1 MEVKHFDAG
10 QVLLQGS
17 NLIEASAG
25 TGKTYSIAILALR
38 LVLEKNIPIQEILM
52 VTFTKAAVAEL
63 ETRVRLFI
71 RLGHMASV
79 GQKIEDEKINDLVLE
94 STARF
99 GKPEV
104 ERRLRTAILFLDETS
119 INTIHGFCQKT
130 LNEYAFETNQI
141 FGSGATS
148 EVELNEVLEAAVN
161 QFWRKEITRLESR
174 LLEFLEQGFLRE
186 DLKQF
191 ARNIL
196 GGQIMVQPEKYEEG
210 FLELEK
216 QKEIVA
222 SLEAIQAKIDEVMQ
236 AAAAYVESN
245 YDDLM
250 EQVLANTHAKKEFPE
265 LLDNLDDLFK
275 ELVKKETRKKQYIQK
290 IFGELIEILD
300 QAEEPKE
307 ELKMALD
314 VFTNKLHQ
322 FALEKI
328 IEEVKQIK
336 ERNSFL
342 TFDDMIQKLHEA
354 VVLRNHVALR
364 DALRIK
370 YKAVFIDE
378 FQDTDK
384 MQYEIF
390 SHLFSEAPSVLFFIG
405 DPKQSIYA
413 WRKADINT
421 YFSAKKMVN
430 NVYGM
435 NTNFRSSDAIVTAQ
449 NAFFK
454 PKPDFD
460 TFEFKGAADAIDY
473 IHVDAPKDNQK
484 GDFVSGIGVEKP
496 MSIIKESS
504 KNKIA
509 NSTAAI
515 VVKLLGDHGYGI
527 VAKGV
532 KRSIKPSDIGILVRS
547 NYEGKLIKQVLSK
560 SNIPAITIDE
570 TKLSDTLEAKEILY
584 VLRGVYDI
592 SRSNINKAL
601 LSNLSG
607 LSLDEVLTVNEEF
620 VLNQFKSYQ
629 ESWIQ
634 NGVYVMLMR
643 FISDYKVK
651 SHLLE
656 QDHANG
662 ERQLSNVLQLLEI
675 LHKTQTFNQYAPN
688 ELINWLQ
695 KAIENSAA
703 AGDEFEQR
711 IESDEDA
718 VKILTIHKSKGLEY
732 NIVIVPYIDLQ
743 AKVLGYPSFRD
754 PVNSVYYFGNPSLM
768 SEAQNE
774 ALNLQLQQE
783 NRRLIYVAITRAKY
797 KCYVFHNDRT
807 KEKEKTALY
816 NIINAIEEAKP
827 ETIEFIAPIEMDT
840 AFRYRSDIK
849 KFPLEY
855 AKANRFDLR
864 EVNWRKLSYTY
875 LNPEHP
881 IVPKLS
887 SGLGQDVYGDFIFKK
902 LKKGAFTGNLLH
914 SIFENIAF
922 NDTYHWDKVVKRS
935 LKRLAL
941 VNQELYNEKLLEML
955 QHVTETELNNG
966 QRTFKLSE
974 VSNASRLNEFEF
986 DFSVQ
991 GFQSAAIKQLSTEK
1005 VPFHLRNFEQL
1016 EGMMNGKIDLFF
1028 EHAGKYYILDWKS
1041 NFLGD
1046 RVEDY
1051 GQEEVWAAMDENN
1064 YHLQYHIYTSAACKY
1079 LKMRKPNFNY
1089 ETEFGGVFYLFL
1101 RGVRNEGNFG
1111 VFFHKPDLLIVEK
1124 FDKILSQ

>member
-1 MEVKHFDAG
+1 MEVKQFDAG

-38 LVLEKNIPIQEILM
+38 LVMEKNIPIQEILM

-71 RLGHMASV
+71 RLAHMASLD
-79 GQKIEDEKINDLVLE
+79 QKIDDDKIKDLVLE
-94 STARF
+94 SIARF
-99 GKPEV
+99 GIGKVEV
-104 ERRLRTAILFLDETS
+104 ERRLKTAILFLDETA
-119 INTIHGFCQKT
+119 INTIHGFCQRT

-148 EVELNEVLEAAVN
+148 EVELNVVLESAVN
-161 QFWRKEITRLESR
+161 QFWRKEITSLETE
-174 LLEFLEQGFLRE
+174 LLRHIEAGFKRE
-186 DLKQF
+186 DLKEF
-191 ARNIL
+191 AKNIL
-196 GGQIMVQPEKYEEG
+196 GGQLMVQAEPYEPG
-210 FLELEK
+210 FLEPGK
-216 QKEIVA
+216 QKEI
-222 SLEAIQAKIDEVMQ
+222 LERLAEIELRIEEVMQ
-236 AAAAYVESN
+236 EASTYVESN
-245 YDDLM
+245 YDELM
-250 EQVLANTHAKKEFPE
+250 EKVLADPHAKKDFPE
-265 LLDNLDDLFK
+265 LLDNLDDLFDRILK
-275 ELVKKETRKKQYIQK
+275 DREKKYVIK

-300 QAEEPKE
+300 KAQEPKE
-307 ELKMALD
+307 ELQVALD
-314 VFTNKLHQ
+314 LLINKLQQ

-328 IEEVKQIK
+328 VVEIKQVKEK
-336 ERNSFL
+336 NSLL
-342 TFDDMIQKLHEA
+342 TFDDMIQKLYEA
-354 VVLRNHVALR
+354 VVYRNHAGLR

-390 SHLFSEAPSVLFFIG
+390 SHLFSETPSILFFIG

-435 NTNFRSSDAIVTAQ
+435 NTNFRSSDAVVAAQ

-460 TFEFKGAADAIDY
+460 TFEFSGAADAIEY

-484 GDFVSGIGVEKP
+484 GDFVSGIGLEKP
-496 MSIIKESS
+496 MSIIKEKS

-509 NSTAAI
+509 NTTAAI
-515 VVKLLGDHGYGI
+515 VVQLLGDNGYGI
-527 VAKGV
+527 VSKGV

-547 NYEGKLIKQVLSK
+547 NFEGKSIKQVLSQ

-570 TKLSDTLEAKEILY
+570 TKLSETTEAKEVLY
-584 VLRGVYDI
+584 VLRAVFDI

-607 LSLDEVLTVNEEF
+607 LNLEDVLNINEEF

-643 FISDYKVK
+643 FISDYQVK
-651 SHLLE
+651 THLLA
-656 QDHANG
+656 DGHSNG

-732 NIVIVPYIDLQ
+732 NVLIAPYLDLQ
-743 AKVLGYPSFRD
+743 PVIKGYPSFRD
-754 PVNSVYYFGNPSLM
+754 PVNSEYYFGNQNLM
-768 SEAQNE
+768 SEEQNA
-774 ALNLQLQQE
+774 ALNAQLQQE

-797 KCYVFHNDRT
+797 KCYVFENVASRQQVGS
-807 KEKEKTALY
+807 ALVP
-816 NIINAIEEAKP
+816 ILRAIEEVKP
-827 ETIEFIAPIEMDT
+827 EEIEFIEAPEMDDT
-840 AFRYRSDIK
+840 FRYRSNEK
-849 KFPLEY
+849 KFPIEY
-855 AKANRFDLR
+855 AKASQFSLK

-887 SGLGQDVYGDFIFKK
+887 SGMVQDVYGDFIFKK

-914 SIFENIAF
+914 SIFEHIAF
-922 NDTYHWDKVVKRS
+922 NDRYHWDKIVKRS
-935 LKRLAL
+935 LTRLAL
-941 VNQELYNEKLLEML
+941 LNQELYNEHLLNL
-955 QHVTETELNNG
+955 LDHVTEIDLYDG
-966 QRTFKLSE
+966 QRSFKLSE
-974 VSNASRLNEFEF
+974 ISNSTRLNEFEF
-986 DFSVQ
+986 DFTVKP
-991 GFQSAAIKQLSTEK
+991 FQSQAIKQLSTEK

-1028 EHAGKYYILDWKS
+1028 EHQGKYYILDWKS

-1046 RVEDY
+1046 RLEDY
-1051 GQEEVWAAMDENN
+1051 GQEEVWAAMEENN
-1064 YHLQYHIYTSAACKY
+1064 YHLQYHIYTIAVCKY
-1079 LKMRKPNFNY
+1079 LKMRKADFNY
-1089 ETEFGGVFYLFL
+1089 ETDFGGVFYLFL
-1101 RGVRNEGNFG
+1101 RGIRSSGEEG
-1111 VFFHKPDLLIVEK
+1111 VFFHKPNLSIIDEMGQ
-1124 FDKILSQ
+1124 ILSQ

>member
-63 ETRVRLFI
+63 ETRVRLFV
-71 RLGHMASV
+71 RLAHMASV

-161 QFWRKEITRLESR
+161 QFWRKEITRLESK
-174 LLEFLEQGFLRE
+174 LLGFLEEGFKRD

-216 QKEIVA
+216 QKEIIA
-222 SLEAIQAKIDEVMQ
+222 SIEAIQEKIDEVMQ
-236 AAAAYVESN
+236 SAAAYVESH

-250 EQVLANTHAKKEFPE
+250 AQVLANTHAKKEFPE
-265 LLDNLDDLFK
+265 LLD
-275 ELVKKETRKKQYIQK
+275 T
-290 IFGELIEILD
+290 
-300 QAEEPKE
+300 
-307 ELKMALD
+307 
-314 VFTNKLHQ
+314 
-322 FALEKI
+322 LEKI

-354 VVLRNHVALR
+354 VVVRNHVALR

-435 NTNFRSSDAIVTAQ
+435 NTNFRSSDAIVAAQ

-460 TFEFKGAADAIDY
+460 TFEFRGAADAIDY

-509 NSTAAI
+509 NATAAI
-515 VVKLLGDHGYGI
+515 VVKLLGEHGYGI

-570 TKLSDTLEAKEILY
+570 TKLSDTVEAKEILY
-584 VLRGVYDI
+584 VLRAVYDI

-607 LSLDEVLTVNEEF
+607 LSLDDVLTVNEEF

-643 FISDYKVK
+643 FISDYKVQ

-743 AKVLGYPSFRD
+743 AKVSGYPSFRD

-797 KCYVFHNDRT
+797 KCYVFHNVKNNP
-807 KEKEKTALY
+807 KETSALY
-816 NIINAIEEAKP
+816 NILNALEEVKP
-827 ETIEFIAPIEMDT
+827 ETIEFISPIEMDT
-840 AFRYRSDIK
+840 AFRYRSDLK
-849 KFPLEY
+849 KYPLEY

-887 SGLGQDVYGDFIFKK
+887 SGLGQDAYGDFIFKK

-955 QHVTETELNNG
+955 QHVTETELNDG
-966 QRTFKLSE
+966 QRLFKLSE

-991 GFQSAAIKQLSTEK
+991 GFQSAAINQLSTEK

-1079 LKMRKPNFNY
+1079 LKMRKADFNY

-1101 RGVRNEGNFG
+1101 RGVRKEGNYG
-1111 VFFHKPDLLIVEK
+1111 VFFHKPDLLIIEK
-1124 FDKILSQ
+1124 FDQILSQ

>member
-1 MEVKHFDAG
+1 MEVKQFVAED
-10 QVLLQGS
+10 VLLQGS

-38 LVLEKNIPIQEILM
+38 LVMEKNIPIQEILM

-71 RLGHMASV
+71 RLAHMVCV
-79 GQKIEDEKINDLVLE
+79 GQKIEDKKINDLVLE
-94 STARF
+94 SIGHFQR
-99 GKPEV
+99 PEV
-104 ERRLRTAILFLDETS
+104 ERRLKTAILFLDETA
-119 INTIHGFCQKT
+119 INTIHGFCQRT

-148 EVELNEVLEAAVN
+148 EAELNLVLEASVN
-161 QFWRKEITRLESR
+161 QFWRKEITRLEIE
-174 LLEFLEQGFLRE
+174 LLRHLEAGFKRE

-191 ARNIL
+191 AKNVL
-196 GGQIMVQPEKYEEG
+196 GGQVLVQLEPYEPD
-210 FLELEK
+210 FLELNK
-216 QKEIVA
+216 QIELVA
-222 SLEAIQAKIDEVMQ
+222 VLTEFEAAIEAVINQAKGYLD
-236 AAAAYVESN
+236 AN
-245 YDDLM
+245 YTDLM
-250 EQVLANTHAKKEFPE
+250 DKVLADNNAKKNYPE
-265 LLDNLDDLFK
+265 LLDNPDELFK
-275 ELVKKETRKKQYIQK
+275 EVLKNREIKYIKK
-290 IFGELIEILD
+290 IFGDLLDILD
-300 QAEEPKE
+300 QAVGPQKE
-307 ELKMALD
+307 LQYEVD
-314 VFTNKLHQ
+314 VFANKLQQ
-322 FALEKI
+322 FALEQIVK
-328 IEEVKQIK
+328 EVKELK

-354 VVLRNHVALR
+354 VVVKNHLSLR

-390 SHLFSEAPSVLFFIG
+390 SHLFSEAPSILFFIG

-421 YFSAKKMVN
+421 YFSAKKMVK

-435 NTNFRSSDAIVTAQ
+435 NTNFRSSDAIVAAQ

-454 PKPDFD
+454 PKSDFD
-460 TFEFKGAADAIDY
+460 TFEYRGAADAIEY
-473 IHVDAPKDNQK
+473 IHVDAPIDNEK

-496 MSIIKESS
+496 ISIIKESS

-515 VVKLLGDHGYGI
+515 VVKLLGDNGYGI
-527 VAKGV
+527 VSKGV

-547 NYEGKLIKQVLSK
+547 NFEGKLIKQILSK
-560 SNIPAITIDE
+560 ANIPAITIDE
-570 TKLSDTLEAKEILY
+570 TKLSDTIEAKEILY
-584 VLRGVYDI
+584 VLRAVFEI

-607 LSLDEVLTVNEEF
+607 LNLESVLTINEES

-629 ESWIQ
+629 ETWIQ
-634 NGVYVMLMR
+634 NGVFVMLMR

-651 SHLLE
+651 THLLE
-656 QDHANG
+656 QDHASG

-695 KAIENSAA
+695 KAIENSSA

-732 NIVIVPYIDLQ
+732 NVVIAPYLDLQ
-743 AKVLGYPSFRD
+743 PVVKGYPSFRD
-754 PVNSVYYFGNPSLM
+754 PVNSIYYFGNPRLM
-768 SEAQNE
+768 SESQNA

-797 KCYVFHNDRT
+797 KCYVIENSSSRQ
-807 KEKEKTALY
+807 KIGSALDP
-816 NIINAIEEAKP
+816 ILRAVEEVKP
-827 ETIEFIAPIEMDT
+827 DEIEFINPIEMDS
-840 AFRYRSDIK
+840 AFRYKSGHK
-849 KFPLEY
+849 KFPLDY
-855 AKANRFDLR
+855 AKAQRFDLK

-887 SGLGQDVYGDFIFKK
+887 SGIGQDVYGDFIFKK

-922 NDTYHWDKVVKRS
+922 NDRYHWDKIVKRS

-941 VNQELYNEKLLEML
+941 VNQELYNERLLNL
-955 QHVTETELNNG
+955 LDHVTETDLNDG

-974 VSNASRLNEFEF
+974 VSNALRLNEFEF
-986 DFSVQ
+986 DFSVKP
-991 GFQSAAIKQLSTEK
+991 FQSQAIKQLSTPE
-1005 VPFHLRNFEQL
+1005 VPFHLRNFDQL

-1046 RVEDY
+1046 RLEDY
-1051 GQEEVWAAMDENN
+1051 GQDEVWAAMDENN
-1064 YHLQYHIYTSAACKY
+1064 YHLQYHIYTSAVCKY
-1079 LKMRKPNFNY
+1079 LKMRKADFNY
-1089 ETEFGGVFYLFL
+1089 ETDFGGVFYLFL
-1101 RGVRNEGNFG
+1101 RGVRKDGNFG
-1111 VFFHKPDLLIVEK
+1111 VFFHKPEYGIIDQ
-1124 FDKILSQ
+1124 LSLHF

>member
-1 MEVKHFDAG
+1 MEVKQFVAED
-10 QVLLQGS
+10 VLLQGS

-38 LVLEKNIPIQEILM
+38 LVMEKNIPIQEILM

-71 RLGHMASV
+71 RLAHMACV
-79 GQKIEDEKINDLVLE
+79 GQKIEDKKINDLVLE
-94 STARF
+94 SIGHFQR
-99 GKPEV
+99 PEV
-104 ERRLRTAILFLDETS
+104 ERRLKTAILFLDETA
-119 INTIHGFCQKT
+119 INTIHGFCQRT

-148 EVELNEVLEAAVN
+148 EAELNLVLEASVN
-161 QFWRKEITRLESR
+161 QFWRKEITRLEIE
-174 LLEFLEQGFLRE
+174 LLRHLEAGFKRE

-191 ARNIL
+191 AKNVL
-196 GGQIMVQPEKYEEG
+196 GGQVLVQLEPYEPD
-210 FLELEK
+210 FLELNK
-216 QKEIVA
+216 QKELVA
-222 SLEAIQAKIDEVMQ
+222 VLTEFEAAIEAVINEAKGYLD
-236 AAAAYVESN
+236 AN
-245 YDDLM
+245 YTDLM
-250 EQVLANTHAKKEFPE
+250 DKVLADNNAKKNYPE
-265 LLDNLDDLFK
+265 LLDNPDELFK
-275 ELVKKETRKKQYIQK
+275 EVLKNREIKYIKK
-290 IFGELIEILD
+290 IFGDLLDILD
-300 QAEEPKE
+300 QAVGPQKE
-307 ELKMALD
+307 LQYEVD
-314 VFTNKLHQ
+314 VFANKLQQ
-322 FALEKI
+322 FALEQIVK
-328 IEEVKQIK
+328 EVKELK

-354 VVLRNHVALR
+354 VVVKSHLSLR

-390 SHLFSEAPSVLFFIG
+390 SHLFSEAPSILFFIG

-421 YFSAKKMVN
+421 YFSAKKMVK

-435 NTNFRSSDAIVTAQ
+435 NTNFRSSDAIVAAQ

-454 PKPDFD
+454 PKSDFD
-460 TFEFKGAADAIDY
+460 TFEYRGAADAIEY
-473 IHVDAPKDNQK
+473 IHVDAPMDNEK

-496 MSIIKESS
+496 ISIIKESS

-509 NSTAAI
+509 NATAAI
-515 VVKLLGDHGYGI
+515 VVKLLGDNGYGI
-527 VAKGV
+527 VSKGV
-532 KRSIKPSDIGILVRS
+532 KHSIKPSDIGILVRS
-547 NYEGKLIKQVLSK
+547 NFEGKLIKQILSK

-570 TKLSDTLEAKEILY
+570 TKLSDTIEAKEILY
-584 VLRGVYDI
+584 VLRAVFEI

-607 LSLDEVLTVNEEF
+607 LDLESVLTINEES

-629 ESWIQ
+629 ETWIQ
-634 NGVYVMLMR
+634 NGVFVMLMR

-651 SHLLE
+651 THLLE
-656 QDHANG
+656 QDHASG

-695 KAIENSAA
+695 KAIENSSA

-732 NIVIVPYIDLQ
+732 NVVIAPYLDLQ
-743 AKVLGYPSFRD
+743 PVVKGYPSFRD
-754 PVNSVYYFGNPSLM
+754 PVNSIYYFGNPRLM
-768 SEAQNE
+768 SEAQNS

-797 KCYVFHNDRT
+797 KCYVIENSSSRQ
-807 KEKEKTALY
+807 KIGSALDP
-816 NIINAIEEAKP
+816 ILRAVEEVKP
-827 ETIEFIAPIEMDT
+827 DEIEFINPIEMDS
-840 AFRYRSDIK
+840 AFRYKSGHK
-849 KFPLEY
+849 KFPLDY
-855 AKANRFDLR
+855 AKAQRFDLK

-887 SGLGQDVYGDFIFKK
+887 SGIGQDVYGDFIFKK

-922 NDTYHWDKVVKRS
+922 NDRYHWDKIVKRS

-941 VNQELYNEKLLEML
+941 VNQELYNEHLLNL
-955 QHVTETELNNG
+955 LDHVTETDLNDG

-974 VSNASRLNEFEF
+974 VGNELRLNEFEF
-986 DFSVQ
+986 DFSVKP
-991 GFQSAAIKQLSTEK
+991 FQSQAIKQLSTPE
-1005 VPFHLRNFEQL
+1005 VPFHLRNFDQL

-1046 RVEDY
+1046 RLEDY
-1051 GQEEVWAAMDENN
+1051 GQDEVWAAMDENN
-1064 YHLQYHIYTSAACKY
+1064 YHLQYHIYASAVCKY
-1079 LKMRKPNFNY
+1079 LKMRKADFNY
-1089 ETEFGGVFYLFL
+1089 ETDFGGVFYLFL
-1101 RGVRNEGNFG
+1101 RGVRKDGNFG
-1111 VFFHKPDLLIVEK
+1111 VFFHKPEYGIIDQ
-1124 FDKILSQ
+1124 LSFHF

>member
-1 MEVKHFDAG
+1 MEVKQFVAED
-10 QVLLQGS
+10 VLLQGS

-38 LVLEKNIPIQEILM
+38 LVMEKNIPIQEILM

-71 RLGHMASV
+71 RLAHMVCV
-79 GQKIEDEKINDLVLE
+79 GQKIEDKKINDLVLE
-94 STARF
+94 SIGHFQR
-99 GKPEV
+99 PEV
-104 ERRLRTAILFLDETS
+104 ERRLKTAILFLDETA
-119 INTIHGFCQKT
+119 INTIHGFCQRT

-148 EVELNEVLEAAVN
+148 EAELNLVLEASVN
-161 QFWRKEITRLESR
+161 QFWRKEITRLEIE
-174 LLEFLEQGFLRE
+174 LLRHLEAGFKRE

-191 ARNIL
+191 AKNVL
-196 GGQIMVQPEKYEEG
+196 GGQVLVQLEPYEPD
-210 FLELEK
+210 FLELNK
-216 QKEIVA
+216 QKELVA
-222 SLEAIQAKIDEVMQ
+222 VLTEFEAAIEAVINQAKGYLD
-236 AAAAYVESN
+236 AN
-245 YDDLM
+245 YTDLM
-250 EQVLANTHAKKEFPE
+250 DKVLADNNAKKNYPE
-265 LLDNLDDLFK
+265 LLDNPDELFK
-275 ELVKKETRKKQYIQK
+275 EVLKNREIKYIKK
-290 IFGELIEILD
+290 IFGDLLDILD
-300 QAEEPKE
+300 QAVEPQKE
-307 ELKMALD
+307 LQYEVD
-314 VFTNKLHQ
+314 VFANKLQQ
-322 FALEKI
+322 FALEQIVK
-328 IEEVKQIK
+328 EVKELK

-354 VVLRNHVALR
+354 VVVKNHLSLR

-390 SHLFSEAPSVLFFIG
+390 SHLFSEAPSILFFIG

-421 YFSAKKMVN
+421 YFSAKKMVK

-435 NTNFRSSDAIVTAQ
+435 NTNFRSSDAIVAAQ

-454 PKPDFD
+454 PKSDFD
-460 TFEFKGAADAIDY
+460 TFEYRGAADAIEY
-473 IHVDAPKDNQK
+473 IHVDAPIDNEK

-496 MSIIKESS
+496 ISIIKESS

-515 VVKLLGDHGYGI
+515 VVKLLGDNGYGI
-527 VAKGV
+527 VSKGV

-547 NYEGKLIKQVLSK
+547 NFEGKLIKQILSK
-560 SNIPAITIDE
+560 ANIPAITIDE
-570 TKLSDTLEAKEILY
+570 TKLSDTIEAKEILY
-584 VLRGVYDI
+584 VLRAVFEI

-607 LSLDEVLTVNEEF
+607 LNLESVLTINEES

-629 ESWIQ
+629 ETWIQ
-634 NGVYVMLMR
+634 NGVFVMLMR

-651 SHLLE
+651 THLLE
-656 QDHANG
+656 QDHASG

-695 KAIENSAA
+695 KAIENSSA

-732 NIVIVPYIDLQ
+732 NVVIAPYLDLQ
-743 AKVLGYPSFRD
+743 PVVKGYPSFRD
-754 PVNSVYYFGNPSLM
+754 PVNSIYYFGNPRLM
-768 SEAQNE
+768 SEAQNA

-797 KCYVFHNDRT
+797 KCYVIENSSSRQ
-807 KEKEKTALY
+807 KIGSALDP
-816 NIINAIEEAKP
+816 ILRAVEEVKP
-827 ETIEFIAPIEMDT
+827 DEIEFINPIEMDS
-840 AFRYRSDIK
+840 AFRYKSGHK
-849 KFPLEY
+849 KFPLDY
-855 AKANRFDLR
+855 AKAQRFDLK

-887 SGLGQDVYGDFIFKK
+887 SGIGQDVYGDFIFKK

-922 NDTYHWDKVVKRS
+922 NDRYHWDKIVKRS

-941 VNQELYNEKLLEML
+941 VNQELYNEHLLNL
-955 QHVTETELNNG
+955 LDHVTETDLNDG

-974 VSNASRLNEFEF
+974 VGNELRLNEFEF
-986 DFSVQ
+986 DFSVKP
-991 GFQSAAIKQLSTEK
+991 FQSQAIKQLSTPE
-1005 VPFHLRNFEQL
+1005 VPFHLRHFDQL

-1046 RVEDY
+1046 RLEDY
-1051 GQEEVWAAMDENN
+1051 GQDEVWAAMDENN
-1064 YHLQYHIYTSAACKY
+1064 YHLQYHIYTSAVCKY
-1079 LKMRKPNFNY
+1079 LKMRKADFNY
-1089 ETEFGGVFYLFL
+1089 ETDFGGVFYLFL
-1101 RGVRNEGNFG
+1101 RGVRKDGNFG
-1111 VFFHKPDLLIVEK
+1111 VFFHKPEYGIIDQ
-1124 FDKILSQ
+1124 LSFHF

>member
-1 MEVKHFDAG
+1 MEVKQFVAED
-10 QVLLQGS
+10 VLLQGS

-38 LVLEKNIPIQEILM
+38 LVMEKNIPIQEILM

-71 RLGHMASV
+71 RLAHMACV
-79 GQKIEDEKINDLVLE
+79 GQKIEDKKINDLVLE
-94 STARF
+94 SIGHFQR
-99 GKPEV
+99 PEV
-104 ERRLRTAILFLDETS
+104 ERRLKTAILFLDETA
-119 INTIHGFCQKT
+119 INTIHGFCQRT

-148 EVELNEVLEAAVN
+148 EAELNLVLEASVN
-161 QFWRKEITRLESR
+161 QFWRKEITRLEIE
-174 LLEFLEQGFLRE
+174 LLRHLEAGFKRE

-191 ARNIL
+191 AKNVL
-196 GGQIMVQPEKYEEG
+196 GGQVLVQLESYEPD
-210 FLELEK
+210 FLELNK
-216 QKEIVA
+216 QKELVA
-222 SLEAIQAKIDEVMQ
+222 VLTELEAAIEAVINQAKGYLD
-236 AAAAYVESN
+236 AN
-245 YDDLM
+245 YTDLM
-250 EQVLANTHAKKEFPE
+250 DKVLADNNAKKNYPE
-265 LLDNLDDLFK
+265 LLDNPDELFK
-275 ELVKKETRKKQYIQK
+275 EVLKNREIKYIKK
-290 IFGELIEILD
+290 IFGDLLDILD
-300 QAEEPKE
+300 QAVGPQKE
-307 ELKMALD
+307 LQYEVD
-314 VFTNKLHQ
+314 VFVNKLQQ
-322 FALEKI
+322 FALEQIVK
-328 IEEVKQIK
+328 EVKELK

-354 VVLRNHVALR
+354 VVVKNHLSLR

-390 SHLFSEAPSVLFFIG
+390 SHLFSEAPSILFFIG

-421 YFSAKKMVN
+421 YFSAKKMVK

-435 NTNFRSSDAIVTAQ
+435 NTNFRSSDAIVAAQ

-454 PKPDFD
+454 PKSDFD
-460 TFEFKGAADAIDY
+460 TFEYRGAADAIEY
-473 IHVDAPKDNQK
+473 IHVDAPMDNEK

-496 MSIIKESS
+496 ISIIKESS

-509 NSTAAI
+509 NATAAI
-515 VVKLLGDHGYGI
+515 VVKLLGDNGYGI
-527 VAKGV
+527 VSKGV
-532 KRSIKPSDIGILVRS
+532 KHSIKPSDIGILVRS
-547 NYEGKLIKQVLSK
+547 NFEGKLIKQILSK

-570 TKLSDTLEAKEILY
+570 TKLSDTIEAKEILY
-584 VLRGVYDI
+584 VLRAVFEI

-607 LSLDEVLTVNEEF
+607 LDLESVLTINEES

-629 ESWIQ
+629 ETWIQ
-634 NGVYVMLMR
+634 NGVFVMLMR

-651 SHLLE
+651 THLLE
-656 QDHANG
+656 QDHASG

-695 KAIENSAA
+695 KAIENSSA

-732 NIVIVPYIDLQ
+732 NVVIAPYLDLQ
-743 AKVLGYPSFRD
+743 PVVKGYPSFRD
-754 PVNSVYYFGNPSLM
+754 PVNSIYYFGNPRLM
-768 SEAQNE
+768 SEAQNS

-797 KCYVFHNDRT
+797 KCYVIENSSSRQ
-807 KEKEKTALY
+807 KIGSALDP
-816 NIINAIEEAKP
+816 ILRAVEEVKP
-827 ETIEFIAPIEMDT
+827 DEIEFINPIEMDS
-840 AFRYRSDIK
+840 AFRYKSGHK
-849 KFPLEY
+849 KFPLDY
-855 AKANRFDLR
+855 AKAQRFDLK

-887 SGLGQDVYGDFIFKK
+887 SGIGQDVYGDFIFKK

-922 NDTYHWDKVVKRS
+922 NDRYHWDKIVKRS

-941 VNQELYNEKLLEML
+941 VNQDLYNEHLLNL
-955 QHVTETELNNG
+955 LDHVTETDLHDG
-966 QRTFKLSE
+966 QRSFKLSE
-974 VSNASRLNEFEF
+974 VGNTLRLNEFEF
-986 DFSVQ
+986 DFCVKP
-991 GFQSAAIKQLSTEK
+991 FQSQAIKQLSTEK
-1005 VPFHLRNFEQL
+1005 VPFHLRNFDQL

-1046 RVEDY
+1046 RLEDY
-1051 GQEEVWAAMDENN
+1051 GQDEVWAAMDENN
-1064 YHLQYHIYTSAACKY
+1064 YHLQYHIYTSAVCKY
-1079 LKMRKPNFNY
+1079 LKMRKADFNY
-1089 ETEFGGVFYLFL
+1089 ETDFGGVFYLFL
-1101 RGVRNEGNFG
+1101 RGVRKDGNFG
-1111 VFFHKPDLLIVEK
+1111 VFFHKPEYGIIDQ
-1124 FDKILSQ
+1124 LSFHF

>member
-1 MEVKHFDAG
+1 MEVKQFDAKE
-10 QVLLQGS
+10 VLLQGS

-38 LVLEKNIPIQEILM
+38 LVMEKNIPIQEILM

-71 RLGHMASV
+71 RLAHMACV
-79 GQKIEDEKINDLVLE
+79 GQKIDDDKINDLVLQ
-94 STARF
+94 SIAQFQR
-99 GKPEV
+99 PEV
-104 ERRLRTAILFLDETS
+104 ERRLKTAILFLDETS
-119 INTIHGFCQKT
+119 INTIHGFCQRT

-148 EVELNEVLEAAVN
+148 EAELNELLEATVN
-161 QFWRKEITRLESR
+161 QFWRTEITCLESEVLR
-174 LLEFLEQGFLRE
+174 HLEAGFKRE
-186 DLKQF
+186 DLKIF
-191 ARNIL
+191 AKNIL
-196 GGQIMVQPEKYEEG
+196 GGQVLVVAEPYETD
-210 FLELEK
+210 FLEPSK
-216 QKEIVA
+216 QKQLIAYLSEF
-222 SLEAIQAKIDEVMQ
+222 EAAIEDVLNEAR
-236 AAAAYVESN
+236 AYVDTN
-245 YDDLM
+245 YDELM
-250 EQVLANTHAKKEFPE
+250 DKVLADTYAKKDFPE
-265 LLDNLDDLFK
+265 LLDNADELFK
-275 ELVKKETRKKQYIQK
+275 EVLKNRGTKYVQK
-290 IFGELIEILD
+290 IFGELLDILD
-300 QAEEPKE
+300 QAVGPQN
-307 ELKMALD
+307 ELQYAID
-314 VFTNKLHQ
+314 VFTNKLQQ
-322 FALEKI
+322 FALKQI
-328 IEEVKQIK
+328 VNEVKELK
-336 ERNSFL
+336 DRNSFL
-342 TFDDMIQKLHEA
+342 TFDDMIQKLYDA
-354 VVLRNHVALR
+354 VVERNNVTLR

-384 MQYEIF
+384 NQYQIF
-390 SHLFSEAPSVLFFIG
+390 SHLFSEAPSILFFIG

-435 NTNFRSSDAIVTAQ
+435 NTNFRSSNAIVAAQ

-454 PKPDFD
+454 PTPDFD
-460 TFEFKGAADAIDY
+460 TFEFRGAADAIEY
-473 IHVDAPKDNQK
+473 INVEAPSDNQK
-484 GDFVSGIGVEKP
+484 GEFVLGMAAEKP
-496 MSIIKESS
+496 MSIIKAKS
-504 KNKIA
+504 KNQIA

-515 VVKLLGDHGYGI
+515 VIELLGDNGYGI

-532 KRSIKPSDIGILVRS
+532 KRPIQPSDIGILVRN
-547 NYEGKLIKQVLSK
+547 NYESKAIKLLLSN

-570 TKLSDTLEAKEILY
+570 TKLSDTLEAKELLY
-584 VLRGVYDI
+584 VLRAVYDI
-592 SRSNINKAL
+592 SRSNINKVL
-601 LSNLSG
+601 MTNLSG
-607 LSLDEVLTVNEEF
+607 LGHDDVLSINEEF

-629 ESWIQ
+629 ESWVE

-643 FISDYKVK
+643 FMSDYKVK
-651 SHLLE
+651 SRLLE
-656 QDHANG
+656 QDQANG

-675 LHKTQTFNQYAPN
+675 LHKNETFNQYAPN

-695 KAIENSAA
+695 KAVENSAST
-703 AGDEFEQR
+703 GDEFEQR

-732 NIVIVPYIDLQ
+732 NIVIAPHIDLQ
-743 AKVLGYPSFRD
+743 PIVKGYPSFRN
-754 PVNSVYYFGNPSLM
+754 PVDSTYYFGNPSLL
-768 SEAQNE
+768 SQEQNE
-774 ALNLQLQQE
+774 ALLLQLNQE

-797 KCYVFHNDRT
+797 KCYVFSNT
-807 KEKEKTALY
+807 SSKQSEGSSLSPMIK
-816 NIINAIEEAKP
+816 AIEDVKP
-827 ETIEFIAPIEMDT
+827 EEIEFVDPVVLDSS
-840 AFRYRSDIK
+840 FRYKSTDV
-849 KFPLEY
+849 KFPIAY
-855 AKANRFDLR
+855 AKATHFELK

-887 SGLGQDVYGDFIFKK
+887 SGFVQDAYGDFIFKK

-922 NDTYHWDKVVKRS
+922 NDAYHWDKVVKRS

-941 VNQELYNEKLLEML
+941 VNQDLYNEKLLEL
-955 QHVTETELNNG
+955 LKHVTETVLDDG
-966 QRTFKLSE
+966 QKPFKLSE
-974 VSNASRLNEFEF
+974 LSNAQRLNEFEF
-986 DFSVQ
+986 DFSVKP
-991 GFQSAAIKQLSTEK
+991 FQAQAIKQLSTPDL
-1005 VPFHLRNFEQL
+1005 PFHLRNADQL

-1051 GQEEVWAAMDENN
+1051 SQENVWAAMDENN

-1079 LKMRKPNFNY
+1079 LKMRKPDFNY

-1101 RGVRNEGNFG
+1101 RGIRNDGNDG
-1111 VFFHKPDLLIVEK
+1111 VFFHKPEVGIIDQLSN
-1124 FDKILSQ
+1124 ILT

>member
-1 MEVKHFDAG
+1 MEVKQFVAED
-10 QVLLQGS
+10 VLLQGS

-38 LVLEKNIPIQEILM
+38 LVMEKNIPIQEILM

-71 RLGHMASV
+71 RLAHMVCV
-79 GQKIEDEKINDLVLE
+79 GQKIEDKKINDLVLE
-94 STARF
+94 SIGHFQR
-99 GKPEV
+99 PEV
-104 ERRLRTAILFLDETS
+104 ERRLKTAILFLDETA
-119 INTIHGFCQKT
+119 INTIHGFCQRT

-148 EVELNEVLEAAVN
+148 EAELNLVLEASVN
-161 QFWRKEITRLESR
+161 QFWRKEITRLEIE
-174 LLEFLEQGFLRE
+174 LLRHLEAGFKRE

-191 ARNIL
+191 AKNVL
-196 GGQIMVQPEKYEEG
+196 GGQVLVQLEPYEPD
-210 FLELEK
+210 FLELNK
-216 QKEIVA
+216 QKELVA
-222 SLEAIQAKIDEVMQ
+222 VLTEFEAAIEAVINEAKGYLD
-236 AAAAYVESN
+236 AN
-245 YDDLM
+245 YTDLM
-250 EQVLANTHAKKEFPE
+250 DKVLADNNAKKNYPE
-265 LLDNLDDLFK
+265 LLDNPDELFK
-275 ELVKKETRKKQYIQK
+275 EVLKNREIKYIKK
-290 IFGELIEILD
+290 IFGDLLDILD
-300 QAEEPKE
+300 QAVGPQKE
-307 ELKMALD
+307 LQYEVD
-314 VFTNKLHQ
+314 VFVNKLQQ
-322 FALEKI
+322 FALEQIVK
-328 IEEVKQIK
+328 EVKELK

-354 VVLRNHVALR
+354 VVVKNHLSLR

-390 SHLFSEAPSVLFFIG
+390 SHLFSEAPSILFFIG

-421 YFSAKKMVN
+421 YFSAKKMVK

-435 NTNFRSSDAIVTAQ
+435 NTNFRSSDAIVAAQ

-454 PKPDFD
+454 PKSDFD
-460 TFEFKGAADAIDY
+460 TFEYRGAADAIEY
-473 IHVDAPKDNQK
+473 IHVDAPMDNEK

-496 MSIIKESS
+496 ISIIKESS

-515 VVKLLGDHGYGI
+515 VVKLLGDNGYGI
-527 VAKGV
+527 VSKGV

-547 NYEGKLIKQVLSK
+547 NFEGKLIKQILSK
-560 SNIPAITIDE
+560 ANIPAITIDE
-570 TKLSDTLEAKEILY
+570 TKLSDTIEAKEILY
-584 VLRGVYDI
+584 VLRAVFEI

-607 LSLDEVLTVNEEF
+607 LDLESVLTINEES

-629 ESWIQ
+629 ETWIQ
-634 NGVYVMLMR
+634 NGVFVMLMR

-651 SHLLE
+651 THLLE
-656 QDHANG
+656 QDHASG

-695 KAIENSAA
+695 KAIENSSA

-732 NIVIVPYIDLQ
+732 NVVIAPYLDLQ
-743 AKVLGYPSFRD
+743 PVVKGYPSFRD
-754 PVNSVYYFGNPSLM
+754 PVNSIYYFGNPRLM
-768 SEAQNE
+768 SEAQNA

-797 KCYVFHNDRT
+797 KCYVIENSSSRQ
-807 KEKEKTALY
+807 KIGSALDP
-816 NIINAIEEAKP
+816 ILRAVEEVKP
-827 ETIEFIAPIEMDT
+827 DEIEFINPIEMDS
-840 AFRYRSDIK
+840 AFRYKSGHK
-849 KFPLEY
+849 KFPLDY
-855 AKANRFDLR
+855 AKAQRFDLK

-887 SGLGQDVYGDFIFKK
+887 SGIGQDVYGDFIFKK

-922 NDTYHWDKVVKRS
+922 NDRYHWDKIVKRS

-941 VNQELYNEKLLEML
+941 VNQELYNEHLLNL
-955 QHVTETELNNG
+955 LDHVTETDLNDG

-974 VSNASRLNEFEF
+974 VGNELRLNEFEF
-986 DFSVQ
+986 DFSVKP
-991 GFQSAAIKQLSTEK
+991 FQSQAIKQLSTPE
-1005 VPFHLRNFEQL
+1005 VPFHLRHFDQL

-1046 RVEDY
+1046 RLEDY
-1051 GQEEVWAAMDENN
+1051 GQDEVWAAMDENN
-1064 YHLQYHIYTSAACKY
+1064 YHLQYHIYTSAVCKY
-1079 LKMRKPNFNY
+1079 LKMRKADFNY
-1089 ETEFGGVFYLFL
+1089 ETDFGGVFYLFL
-1101 RGVRNEGNFG
+1101 RGVRKDGNFG
-1111 VFFHKPDLLIVEK
+1111 VFFHKPEYGIIDQ
-1124 FDKILSQ
+1124 LSLHF

>member
-1 MEVKHFDAG
+1 MEVKQFVAED
-10 QVLLQGS
+10 VLLHGS

-38 LVLEKNIPIQEILM
+38 LVMEKNIPIQEILM

-71 RLGHMASV
+71 RLAHMACV
-79 GQKIEDEKINDLVLE
+79 GQKIEDKKINDLVLE
-94 STARF
+94 SIGHFQR
-99 GKPEV
+99 PEV
-104 ERRLRTAILFLDETS
+104 ERRLKTAILFLDETA
-119 INTIHGFCQKT
+119 INTIHGFCQRT

-148 EVELNEVLEAAVN
+148 EAELNLVLEASVN
-161 QFWRKEITRLESR
+161 QFWRKEITRLEIE
-174 LLEFLEQGFLRE
+174 LLRHLEAGFKRE

-191 ARNIL
+191 AKNVL
-196 GGQIMVQPEKYEEG
+196 GGQVLVQLEPYEPD
-210 FLELEK
+210 FLELNK
-216 QKEIVA
+216 QKELVA
-222 SLEAIQAKIDEVMQ
+222 VLTEFEAAIEAVINQAKGYLD
-236 AAAAYVESN
+236 AN
-245 YDDLM
+245 YTDLM
-250 EQVLANTHAKKEFPE
+250 DKVLADNNAKKNYPE
-265 LLDNLDDLFK
+265 LLDNPDELFK
-275 ELVKKETRKKQYIQK
+275 EVLKNREIKYIKK
-290 IFGELIEILD
+290 IFGDLLDILD
-300 QAEEPKE
+300 QAVEPQKE
-307 ELKMALD
+307 LQYEVD
-314 VFTNKLHQ
+314 VFANKLQQ
-322 FALEKI
+322 FALEQIVK
-328 IEEVKQIK
+328 EVKELK

-354 VVLRNHVALR
+354 VVVKNHLSLR

-390 SHLFSEAPSVLFFIG
+390 SHLFSEAPSILFFIG

-421 YFSAKKMVN
+421 YFSAKKMVK

-435 NTNFRSSDAIVTAQ
+435 NTNFRSSDAIVAAQ

-454 PKPDFD
+454 PKSDFD
-460 TFEFKGAADAIDY
+460 TFEYRGAAAAIEY
-473 IHVDAPKDNQK
+473 IHVDAPIDNEK

-496 MSIIKESS
+496 ISIIKESS

-515 VVKLLGDHGYGI
+515 VVKLLGDNGYGI
-527 VAKGV
+527 VSKGV

-547 NYEGKLIKQVLSK
+547 NFEGKLIKQILSK
-560 SNIPAITIDE
+560 ANIPAITIDE
-570 TKLSDTLEAKEILY
+570 TKLSDTIEAKEILY
-584 VLRGVYDI
+584 VLRAVFEI

-607 LSLDEVLTVNEEF
+607 LNLESVLTINEES

-629 ESWIQ
+629 ETWIQ
-634 NGVYVMLMR
+634 NGVFVMLMR

-651 SHLLE
+651 THLLE
-656 QDHANG
+656 QDHASG

-695 KAIENSAA
+695 KAIENSSA

-732 NIVIVPYIDLQ
+732 NVVIAPYLDLQ
-743 AKVLGYPSFRD
+743 PVVKGYPSFRD
-754 PVNSVYYFGNPSLM
+754 PVNSIYYFGNPRLM
-768 SEAQNE
+768 SEAQNS

-797 KCYVFHNDRT
+797 KCYVIENSSSRQ
-807 KEKEKTALY
+807 KIGSALDP
-816 NIINAIEEAKP
+816 ILRAVEEVKP
-827 ETIEFIAPIEMDT
+827 DEIEFINPIEMDS
-840 AFRYRSDIK
+840 AFRYKSGHK
-849 KFPLEY
+849 KFPLDY
-855 AKANRFDLR
+855 AKAQRFDLK

-887 SGLGQDVYGDFIFKK
+887 SGIGQDVYGDFIFKK

-922 NDTYHWDKVVKRS
+922 NDRYHWDKIVKRS

-941 VNQELYNEKLLEML
+941 VNQELYNEHLLNL
-955 QHVTETELNNG
+955 LDHVTETDLNDG

-974 VSNASRLNEFEF
+974 VSNALRLNEFEF
-986 DFSVQ
+986 DFSVKP
-991 GFQSAAIKQLSTEK
+991 FQSQAIKQLSTPE
-1005 VPFHLRNFEQL
+1005 VPFHLRHFDQL

-1046 RVEDY
+1046 RLEDY
-1051 GQEEVWAAMDENN
+1051 GQDEVWAAMDENN
-1064 YHLQYHIYTSAACKY
+1064 YHLQYHIYTSAVCKY
-1079 LKMRKPNFNY
+1079 LKMRKADFNY
-1089 ETEFGGVFYLFL
+1089 ETDFGGVFYLFL
-1101 RGVRNEGNFG
+1101 RGVRKDGNFG
-1111 VFFHKPDLLIVEK
+1111 VFFHKPEYGIIDQ
-1124 FDKILSQ
+1124 LSFHF

>member
-1 MEVKHFDAG
+1 M
-10 QVLLQGS
+10 LLQGS

-38 LVLEKNIPIQEILM
+38 LVMEKNIPIQEILM

-71 RLGHMASV
+71 RLAHMACV
-79 GQKIEDEKINDLVLE
+79 GQKIEDKKINDLVLE
-94 STARF
+94 SIGHFQR
-99 GKPEV
+99 PEV
-104 ERRLRTAILFLDETS
+104 ERRLKTAILFLDETA
-119 INTIHGFCQKT
+119 INTIHGFCQRT

-148 EVELNEVLEAAVN
+148 EAELNLVLEASVN
-161 QFWRKEITRLESR
+161 QFWRKEITRLEME
-174 LLEFLEQGFLRE
+174 LLRHLEAGFKRE

-191 ARNIL
+191 AKNVL
-196 GGQIMVQPEKYEEG
+196 GGQVLVQLEPYEPD
-210 FLELEK
+210 FLELNK
-216 QKEIVA
+216 QKELVA
-222 SLEAIQAKIDEVMQ
+222 VLTEFEAAIEAVINEAKGYLD
-236 AAAAYVESN
+236 AN
-245 YDDLM
+245 YTDLM
-250 EQVLANTHAKKEFPE
+250 DKVLADNNAKKNYPE
-265 LLDNLDDLFK
+265 LLDNPDELFK
-275 ELVKKETRKKQYIQK
+275 EVLKNREIKYIKK
-290 IFGELIEILD
+290 IFGDLLDILD
-300 QAEEPKE
+300 QAVGPQKE
-307 ELKMALD
+307 LQYEVD
-314 VFTNKLHQ
+314 VFANKLQQ
-322 FALEKI
+322 FALEQIVK
-328 IEEVKQIK
+328 EVKELK

-354 VVLRNHVALR
+354 VVVKSHLSLR

-390 SHLFSEAPSVLFFIG
+390 SHLFSEAPSILFFIG

-421 YFSAKKMVN
+421 YFSAKKMVK

-435 NTNFRSSDAIVTAQ
+435 NTNFRSSDAIVAAQ

-454 PKPDFD
+454 PKSDFD
-460 TFEFKGAADAIDY
+460 TFEYRGAADAIEY
-473 IHVDAPKDNQK
+473 IHVDAPMDNEK

-496 MSIIKESS
+496 ISIIKESS

-515 VVKLLGDHGYGI
+515 VVKLLGDNGYGI
-527 VAKGV
+527 VSKGV

-547 NYEGKLIKQVLSK
+547 NFEGKLIKQILSK
-560 SNIPAITIDE
+560 ANIPAITIDE
-570 TKLSDTLEAKEILY
+570 TKLSDTIEAKEILY
-584 VLRGVYDI
+584 VLRAVFEI

-607 LSLDEVLTVNEEF
+607 LDLESVLTINEES

-629 ESWIQ
+629 ETWIQ
-634 NGVYVMLMR
+634 NGVFVMLMR

-651 SHLLE
+651 THLLE
-656 QDHANG
+656 QDHASG

-695 KAIENSAA
+695 KAIENSSA

-732 NIVIVPYIDLQ
+732 NVVIAPYLDLQ
-743 AKVLGYPSFRD
+743 PVVKGYPSFRD
-754 PVNSVYYFGNPSLM
+754 PVNSIYYFGNPRLM
-768 SEAQNE
+768 SESQNA

-797 KCYVFHNDRT
+797 KCYVIENSSSRQ
-807 KEKEKTALY
+807 KIGSALDP
-816 NIINAIEEAKP
+816 ILRAVEEVKP
-827 ETIEFIAPIEMDT
+827 DEIEFINPIEMDS
-840 AFRYRSDIK
+840 AFRYKSGHK
-849 KFPLEY
+849 KFPLDY
-855 AKANRFDLR
+855 AKAQRFDLK

-887 SGLGQDVYGDFIFKK
+887 SGIGQDVYGDFIFKK

-922 NDTYHWDKVVKRS
+922 NDRYHWDKIVKRS

-941 VNQELYNEKLLEML
+941 VNQELYNERLLNL
-955 QHVTETELNNG
+955 LDHVTETDLNDG

-974 VSNASRLNEFEF
+974 VSNALRLNEFEF
-986 DFSVQ
+986 DFSVKP
-991 GFQSAAIKQLSTEK
+991 FQSQAIKQLSTPE
-1005 VPFHLRNFEQL
+1005 VPFHLRHFDQL

-1046 RVEDY
+1046 RLEDY
-1051 GQEEVWAAMDENN
+1051 GQDEVWAAMDENN
-1064 YHLQYHIYTSAACKY
+1064 YHLQYHIYTSAVCKY
-1079 LKMRKPNFNY
+1079 LKMRKADFNY
-1089 ETEFGGVFYLFL
+1089 ETDFGGVFYLFL
-1101 RGVRNEGNFG
+1101 RGIRKDGNDG
-1111 VFFHKPDLLIVEK
+1111 VFFHKPEVGIIDQLSN
-1124 FDKILSQ
+1124 ILT